1 MFAEGIDDDGAEVEE
16 FRSNLRGSLRGDG
29 VQVGECEVAP
39 FQPVEMQEHH
49 FVLLLESE
57 ATEREMSF
65 GTPFHLSL
73 NAGPE
78 VLVQIGKVGGEMLVE
93 AFAAHRVEQW
103 CPCVEKSLVGMPHEW
118 THIQIRH
125 EPLQFVSQR
134 VARLFL
140 CTEEFLLIGENQ

>member
-73 NAGPE
+73 NASPE
-78 VLVQIGKVGGEMLVE
+78 VLVQIGKVRVE

-103 CPCVEKSLVGMPHEW
+103 CPRVEESFVGMPDKW